1 MKRHGPRHHPVDPRR
16 NGRVPLAPVYV
27 PRPKCDADVMAAAHL
42 ILPAAKDHDM
52 EICEDVQEAD
62 LVDIE
67 MEDDFLPQ
75 IPVIIVSIFLTWL

>member
-1 MKRHGPRHHPVDPRR
+1 
-16 NGRVPLAPVYV
+16 
-27 PRPKCDADVMAAAHL
+27 MAAAHL